1 MAPTTAGTDRS
12 DGPLM
17 LLDSASLWFR
27 AFYGVPSSIT
37 ADDGTPVNAARGFCD
52 MVARLVRDRRP
63 GSVVACLD
71 LDWRPAFRVRAI
83 PSYKAHRVDGG
94 AGGDLAA
101 GGGGAPD
108 AEAAPPE
115 LGVQIPII
123 FEVLAAAGIPTAGA
137 QGHEAD
143 DVIGTLCASE
153 GRDAVEVVSG
163 DRDLLQVVR
172 EDPTPIRVVYIARGV
187 SRYELYGPAEV
198 ATRYGVPAAR
208 AGAGYAEMAMLR
220 GDPSDGLPG
229 VPGIGEKTASQ
240 VISRFDSWDDLV
252 AAVGTKDQRLSS
264 AVRAKLVK
272 AGDYLDAAPSVVR
285 VATEAPLEWTGSIRP
300 LPHEPVDADA
310 LTGLA
315 ERWNLSGSIER
326 LTGALRGT

>member
-1 MAPTTAGTDRS
+1 MTASQTEPA
-12 DGPLM
+12 PLM

-27 AFYGVPSSIT
+27 AFYGVPASIT

-52 MVARLVRDRRP
+52 MVARLVRERRP
-63 GSVVACLD
+63 SSVVACLD

-94 AGGDLAA
+94 AGGDTTADV
-101 GGGGAPD
+101 GGAPD

-115 LGVQIPII
+115 LGAQIPLI

-137 QGHEAD
+137 EGHEAD
-143 DVIGTLCASE
+143 DVIGTLCATEQQSP
-153 GRDAVEVVSG
+153 VEVVSG

-187 SRYELYGPAEV
+187 SKYEMYGPAEV

-229 VPGIGEKTASQ
+229 VPGIGEKTAAQ
-240 VISRFDSWDDLV
+240 VVSKFSSWDDLV
-252 AAVGTKDQRLSS
+252 EAIGTKDPRLSS
-264 AVRAKLVK
+264 SVRAKLVK
-272 AGDYLDAAPSVVR
+272 SGEYLDAAPSVVR
-285 VATEAPLEWTGSIRP
+285 VAREAPLDWTGVLRT
-300 LPHEPVDADA
+300 LPHDPVDPDA
-310 LTGLA
+310 LVALA
-315 ERWNLSGSIER
+315 ERWNLAGSIER
-326 LTGALRGT
+326 LVSALSGH